1 MDQNI
6 DKQTGEVLDLLT
18 EASTLLHDTGD
29 IESDTLDNAMTH
41 LKCAVD
47 MLVRYRENEL
57 GEYL

>member
-1 MDQNI
+1 MEKNI
-6 DKQTGEVLDLLT
+6 DKQTGKVLDLLT

-29 IESDTLDNAMTH
+29 TESDTLDNAMTH

-57 GEYL
+57 G